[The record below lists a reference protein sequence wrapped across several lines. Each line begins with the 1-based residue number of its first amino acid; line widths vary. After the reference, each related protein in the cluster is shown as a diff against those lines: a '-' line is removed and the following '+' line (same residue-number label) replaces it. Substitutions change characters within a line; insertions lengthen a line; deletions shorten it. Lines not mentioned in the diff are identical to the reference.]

1 MVQEHRLSKAK
12 ACRIAGLSLA
22 ALYRE
27 LANRIERDA
36 PVVSALNETVARHGR
51 WGFWKCFQRLSDQG
65 HEWNHKRVHRVYC
78 SMKLNLPRRM
88 KRRVITRERQPL
100 AAPQSVNQVWALD
113 FMHDTLYDG
122 RKFRLLNVI
131 DESNREALRIECGS
145 SIPSSQ
151 LLRVL
156 DGLIDFYGK
165 PQAIRM
171 DNVLNASACQQN
183 GPEMTSAKFVSWA
196 EQQGI
201 ELRYIQPGKPNQN
214 VFIERFNKSVRQEV
228 LDAWLFDSLAQ
239 AQQILEG
246 WRIEYNTV
254 RSHESLGKKT
264 PLAFLS
270 RAVNAETSTFN
281 LSTGRGSLRSGFSKT
296 SPSSCKTLSER
307 ENSASWI
314 FRGLVSLRP
323 THPICVVSAF
333 G

>member
-12 ACRIAGLSLA
+12 ACSIVGLSRA

-27 LANRIERDA
+27 PVNRIERDA
-36 PVVSALNETVARHGR
+36 PVVHALNETVARHGR
-51 WGFWKCFQRLSDQG
+51 WGFWKCFQRLRDQG
-65 HEWNHKRVHRVYC
+65 HGGNHKRVHRVYC
-78 SMKLNLPRRM
+78 RMKLNLPRRT
-88 KRRVITRERQPL
+88 KKRVITRERQPL
-100 AAPQSVNQVWALD
+100 VAPGSVNHVWALD

-131 DESNREALRIECGS
+131 DEGNREALRIECGS
-145 SIPSSQ
+145 SIPSSR

-156 DGLIDFYGK
+156 EELVDFYGK

-171 DNVLNASACQQN
+171 DN

-214 VFIERFNKSVRQEV
+214 AFVERFNKSVRQEV

-270 RAVNAETSTFN
+270 RGINAETSTFN
-281 LSTGRGSLRSGFSKT
+281 LST
-296 SPSSCKTLSER
+296 
-307 ENSASWI
+307 
-314 FRGLVSLRP
+314 
-323 THPICVVSAF
+323 
-333 G
+333 